1 MSLRGNKAALQNF
14 RREWGLGNTRCH
26 EGWTEEQGW
35 KREKGAKLVLKQ
47 NETNVWAPA
56 DPCHLTLVQPGYYSS
71 LLMTWMGLPNKVQ
84 DTQWYLTF
92 RFAGDILILKKT
104 ISCLS
109 EIQILLGNLF
119 CFLFLFLFSF
129 WLNLEA
135 LSRKKLNQKYSKLW
149 HASPMD
155 ADEEAHDWKK
165 WFK

>member
-14 RREWGLGNTRCH
+14 KREWGLGNTICH

-71 LLMTWMGLPNKVQ
+71 LLMMWMGLPNKVQ

-92 RFAGDILILKKT
+92 RFAGYILILKKHFLFIWNSNFT
-104 ISCLS
+104 R
-109 EIQILLGNLF
+109 QFLF
-119 CFLFLFLFSF
+119 CFLFLFSF